1 MKLKKITIIMGL
13 ILLLP
18 LNIKALTADLDC
30 GSNTNFHINS
40 DVICKLFV
48 NPEGSLIS
56 SFKADITYPNDIT
69 LIGIQS
75 SWINSSTNNRIDM
88 KMQTST
94 GNEGI
99 TNKTEIAT
107 LKFKTTTSYGDKQ
120 IKLSGGDLGQTVS
133 IKEIHVISDNNK
145 LKSLNVIGE
154 NIKFDKNVEE
164 YVLKTNKDSI
174 DIKAELDD
182 TNARYEQNLGPR
194 KVSLNY
200 GEQTI
205 NIVVIAENNE
215 KKTYTLKVTRQD
227 NRSTNDNLSNIV
239 VSFGELSPKFSKDVL
254 NYTLEVPNNVES
266 LTVTPTL
273 EDKKAEFVSGYGPR
287 TIDLK
292 LGENI
297 ILIQTQAEKGNI
309 KTYTIKVNRNDKAAN
324 NYLRSISLSKGT
336 INFDKNI
343 FEYKVNVDYNTK
355 EFLIS
360 AIADEKTSSVE
371 VVGDKEL
378 KVGENIYLIKV
389 LAENKSERI
398 YKIIVNRL
406 EEGIVLSNNNYLAN
420 LSIKN
425 HSIAFVKDKLNYDI
439 TLTNEETLDLKYDLE
454 DEKAFVK
461 IEGNNNLKNNSGNV
475 LNEKE
480 YRNYFKEATHIFTGV
495 DYVKYFRDVCERENC
510 EIEYVF
516 TTNPLEILNYTKDV
530 LVCNIHNRQR
540 TKEILKNNGAKSVY
554 GTDDILTESINGSGF
569 NPKYGLLGSNMA
581 TDETLKL
588 FPKDGEKLVYE
599 IQEML
604 KEKTNKNIEVMV
616 YGDGAFKDPV
626 GKIWEL
632 ADPVVSPFYTKGL
645 EGTPNELKLKYLA
658 DNKYNSLN
666 GEKLNK
672 ALTEEIKNKN
682 KNLVGKNVSLGT
694 TPRRY
699 TDLLGSLADLTSG
712 SGDKGTPVVLIQHYF
727 DNYSD

>member
-1 MKLKKITIIMGL
+1 MKHIGTVVRGIKTPIITKNMNLKEVVVNSLLDASIEANFSFNDKDVVAITESVVARCENNYVNMDDICYDIKRKFHTNHIGLVFPTPVSRNRFSLILKGIARAMDKITM
-13 ILLLP
+13 LLSYP
-18 LNIKALTADLDC
+18 DDEVGNC
-30 GSNTNFHINS
+30 
-40 DVICKLFV
+40 LF
-48 NPEGSLIS
+48 
-56 SFKADITYPNDIT
+56 DPN
-69 LIGIQS
+69 LV
-75 SWINSSTNNRIDM
+75 
-88 KMQTST
+88 
-94 GNEGI
+94 
-99 TNKTEIAT
+99 
-107 LKFKTTTSYGDKQ
+107 Y
-120 IKLSGGDLGQTVS
+120 
-133 IKEIHVISDNNK
+133 
-145 LKSLNVIGE
+145 
-154 NIKFDKNVEE
+154 
-164 YVLKTNKDSI
+164 
-174 DIKAELDD
+174 
-182 TNARYEQNLGPR
+182 
-194 KVSLNY
+194 
-200 GEQTI
+200 
-205 NIVVIAENNE
+205 ENN
-215 KKTYTLKVTRQD
+215 
-227 NRSTNDNLSNIV
+227 
-239 VSFGELSPKFSKDVL
+239 L
-254 NYTLEVPNNVES
+254 NPFT
-266 LTVTPTL
+266 
-273 EDKKAEFVSGYGPR
+273 D
-287 TIDLK
+287 
-292 LGENI
+292 
-297 ILIQTQAEKGNI
+297 
-309 KTYTIKVNRNDKAAN
+309 
-324 NYLRSISLSKGT
+324 
-336 INFDKNI
+336 
-343 FEYKVNVDYNTK
+343 
-355 EFLIS
+355 
-360 AIADEKTSSVE
+360 
-371 VVGDKEL
+371 
-378 KVGENIYLIKV
+378 
-389 LAENKSERI
+389 
-398 YKIIVNRL
+398 
-406 EEGIVLSNNNYLAN
+406 
-420 LSIKN
+420 
-425 HSIAFVKDKLNYDI
+425 
-439 TLTNEETLDLKYDLE
+439 
-454 DEKAFVK
+454 
-461 IEGNNNLKNNSGNV
+461 V

-495 DYVKYFRDVCERENC
+495 DYIKYFRDVCEKENC

-626 GKIWEL
+626 SKIWEL

-672 ALTEEIKNKN
+672 ALEEEIKNKN

>member
-1 MKLKKITIIMGL
+1 MKHIGTVVRGIKTPIITKNMNLKEVVVNSLLDASIEANFSFNDKDVVAITESVVARCENNYVNMDDICYDIKRKFHTNHIGLVFPTPVSRNRFSLILKGIARAMDKITM
-13 ILLLP
+13 LLSYP
-18 LNIKALTADLDC
+18 DDEVGNC
-30 GSNTNFHINS
+30 
-40 DVICKLFV
+40 LF
-48 NPEGSLIS
+48 
-56 SFKADITYPNDIT
+56 DPN
-69 LIGIQS
+69 LV
-75 SWINSSTNNRIDM
+75 
-88 KMQTST
+88 
-94 GNEGI
+94 
-99 TNKTEIAT
+99 
-107 LKFKTTTSYGDKQ
+107 Y
-120 IKLSGGDLGQTVS
+120 
-133 IKEIHVISDNNK
+133 
-145 LKSLNVIGE
+145 
-154 NIKFDKNVEE
+154 
-164 YVLKTNKDSI
+164 
-174 DIKAELDD
+174 
-182 TNARYEQNLGPR
+182 
-194 KVSLNY
+194 
-200 GEQTI
+200 
-205 NIVVIAENNE
+205 ENN
-215 KKTYTLKVTRQD
+215 
-227 NRSTNDNLSNIV
+227 
-239 VSFGELSPKFSKDVL
+239 L
-254 NYTLEVPNNVES
+254 NPFT
-266 LTVTPTL
+266 
-273 EDKKAEFVSGYGPR
+273 D
-287 TIDLK
+287 
-292 LGENI
+292 
-297 ILIQTQAEKGNI
+297 
-309 KTYTIKVNRNDKAAN
+309 
-324 NYLRSISLSKGT
+324 
-336 INFDKNI
+336 
-343 FEYKVNVDYNTK
+343 
-355 EFLIS
+355 
-360 AIADEKTSSVE
+360 
-371 VVGDKEL
+371 
-378 KVGENIYLIKV
+378 
-389 LAENKSERI
+389 
-398 YKIIVNRL
+398 
-406 EEGIVLSNNNYLAN
+406 
-420 LSIKN
+420 
-425 HSIAFVKDKLNYDI
+425 
-439 TLTNEETLDLKYDLE
+439 
-454 DEKAFVK
+454 
-461 IEGNNNLKNNSGNV
+461 V

-495 DYVKYFRDVCERENC
+495 DYIKYFRDVCEKENC

-672 ALTEEIKNKN
+672 ALEEEIKNKN

-712 SGDKGTPVVLIQHYF
+712 SGGKGTPVVLIQHYF

>member
-1 MKLKKITIIMGL
+1 MKHIGTVVRGIKTPIITKNMNLKEVVVNSLLDASIEANFSFNDKDVVAITESVVARCENNYVNMDDICYDIKRKFHTNHIGLVFPTPVSRNRFSLILKGIARAMDKITM
-13 ILLLP
+13 LLSYP
-18 LNIKALTADLDC
+18 DDEVGNC
-30 GSNTNFHINS
+30 
-40 DVICKLFV
+40 LF
-48 NPEGSLIS
+48 
-56 SFKADITYPNDIT
+56 DPN
-69 LIGIQS
+69 LV
-75 SWINSSTNNRIDM
+75 
-88 KMQTST
+88 
-94 GNEGI
+94 
-99 TNKTEIAT
+99 
-107 LKFKTTTSYGDKQ
+107 Y
-120 IKLSGGDLGQTVS
+120 
-133 IKEIHVISDNNK
+133 
-145 LKSLNVIGE
+145 
-154 NIKFDKNVEE
+154 
-164 YVLKTNKDSI
+164 
-174 DIKAELDD
+174 
-182 TNARYEQNLGPR
+182 
-194 KVSLNY
+194 
-200 GEQTI
+200 
-205 NIVVIAENNE
+205 ENN
-215 KKTYTLKVTRQD
+215 
-227 NRSTNDNLSNIV
+227 
-239 VSFGELSPKFSKDVL
+239 L
-254 NYTLEVPNNVES
+254 NPFT
-266 LTVTPTL
+266 
-273 EDKKAEFVSGYGPR
+273 D
-287 TIDLK
+287 
-292 LGENI
+292 
-297 ILIQTQAEKGNI
+297 
-309 KTYTIKVNRNDKAAN
+309 
-324 NYLRSISLSKGT
+324 
-336 INFDKNI
+336 
-343 FEYKVNVDYNTK
+343 
-355 EFLIS
+355 
-360 AIADEKTSSVE
+360 
-371 VVGDKEL
+371 
-378 KVGENIYLIKV
+378 
-389 LAENKSERI
+389 
-398 YKIIVNRL
+398 
-406 EEGIVLSNNNYLAN
+406 
-420 LSIKN
+420 
-425 HSIAFVKDKLNYDI
+425 
-439 TLTNEETLDLKYDLE
+439 
-454 DEKAFVK
+454 
-461 IEGNNNLKNNSGNV
+461 V

-495 DYVKYFRDVCERENC
+495 DYVKCFRDVCERENC

-672 ALTEEIKNKN
+672 ALEEEIKNKN

>member
-1 MKLKKITIIMGL
+1 MKHIGTVVRGIKTPIITKNMNLKEVVVNSLLDASTEGNFSFNDKDVVAITESVVARCENNYVNMDDICYDIKRKFHTNHIGLVLPTPVSRNRFSLILKGIARAMDKITM
-13 ILLLP
+13 LLSYP
-18 LNIKALTADLDC
+18 DDEVGNC
-30 GSNTNFHINS
+30 
-40 DVICKLFV
+40 LF
-48 NPEGSLIS
+48 
-56 SFKADITYPNDIT
+56 DPN
-69 LIGIQS
+69 LV
-75 SWINSSTNNRIDM
+75 
-88 KMQTST
+88 
-94 GNEGI
+94 
-99 TNKTEIAT
+99 
-107 LKFKTTTSYGDKQ
+107 Y
-120 IKLSGGDLGQTVS
+120 
-133 IKEIHVISDNNK
+133 
-145 LKSLNVIGE
+145 
-154 NIKFDKNVEE
+154 
-164 YVLKTNKDSI
+164 
-174 DIKAELDD
+174 
-182 TNARYEQNLGPR
+182 
-194 KVSLNY
+194 
-200 GEQTI
+200 
-205 NIVVIAENNE
+205 ENN
-215 KKTYTLKVTRQD
+215 
-227 NRSTNDNLSNIV
+227 
-239 VSFGELSPKFSKDVL
+239 L
-254 NYTLEVPNNVES
+254 NP
-266 LTVTPTL
+266 LT
-273 EDKKAEFVSGYGPR
+273 D
-287 TIDLK
+287 
-292 LGENI
+292 
-297 ILIQTQAEKGNI
+297 
-309 KTYTIKVNRNDKAAN
+309 
-324 NYLRSISLSKGT
+324 
-336 INFDKNI
+336 
-343 FEYKVNVDYNTK
+343 
-355 EFLIS
+355 
-360 AIADEKTSSVE
+360 
-371 VVGDKEL
+371 
-378 KVGENIYLIKV
+378 
-389 LAENKSERI
+389 
-398 YKIIVNRL
+398 
-406 EEGIVLSNNNYLAN
+406 
-420 LSIKN
+420 
-425 HSIAFVKDKLNYDI
+425 
-439 TLTNEETLDLKYDLE
+439 
-454 DEKAFVK
+454 
-461 IEGNNNLKNNSGNV
+461 V

-699 TDLLGSLADLTSG
+699 TDLLGSLADLRSG

>member
-75 SWINSSTNNRIDM
+75 SWINSSTSNRIDM

-99 TNKTEIAT
+99 TNKTEIAI
-107 LKFKTTTSYGDKQ
+107 LKFKTTTSYGNKQ
-120 IKLSGGDLGQTVS
+120 IKLSRGDLGQTVS
-133 IKEIHVISDNNK
+133 IKEIHVISNNNN

-200 GEQTI
+200 GEQSI

-324 NYLRSISLSKGT
+324 NYLKSISLSKGT

-371 VVGDKEL
+371 VVGNKEL
-378 KVGENIYLIKV
+378 KVGENIYSIKV

-425 HSIAFVKDKLNYDI
+425 HPIAFVKDKLNYDI

-461 IEGNNNLKNNSGNV
+461 IEGNNNLKNNSVVKIIVTAEDGSTRIYNLNIIKSKDFNYLILIIPLIGVLLILGVIMTIKKVKSNKKEVNPVNEEVVKEKKLV
-475 LNEKE
+475 LNDKKE
-480 YRNYFKEATHIFTGV
+480 EPKKFK
-495 DYVKYFRDVCERENC
+495 VKYKSLDDTLIV
-510 EIEYVF
+510 
-516 TTNPLEILNYTKDV
+516 KD
-530 LVCNIHNRQR
+530 
-540 TKEILKNNGAKSVY
+540 K
-554 GTDDILTESINGSGF
+554 
-569 NPKYGLLGSNMA
+569 
-581 TDETLKL
+581 
-588 FPKDGEKLVYE
+588 
-599 IQEML
+599 
-604 KEKTNKNIEVMV
+604 
-616 YGDGAFKDPV
+616 
-626 GKIWEL
+626 
-632 ADPVVSPFYTKGL
+632 
-645 EGTPNELKLKYLA
+645 
-658 DNKYNSLN
+658 
-666 GEKLNK
+666 
-672 ALTEEIKNKN
+672 
-682 KNLVGKNVSLGT
+682 
-694 TPRRY
+694 
-699 TDLLGSLADLTSG
+699 
-712 SGDKGTPVVLIQHYF
+712 
-727 DNYSD
+727 

>member
-1 MKLKKITIIMGL
+1 MKHIGTVVRGIKTPIITKNMNLKEVVVNSLLDASIEANFSFNDKDVVAITESVVARCENNYVNMDDICYDIKRKFHTNHIGLVFPTPVSRNRFSLILKGIARAMDKITM
-13 ILLLP
+13 LLSYP
-18 LNIKALTADLDC
+18 DDEVGNC
-30 GSNTNFHINS
+30 
-40 DVICKLFV
+40 LF
-48 NPEGSLIS
+48 
-56 SFKADITYPNDIT
+56 DPN
-69 LIGIQS
+69 LV
-75 SWINSSTNNRIDM
+75 
-88 KMQTST
+88 
-94 GNEGI
+94 
-99 TNKTEIAT
+99 
-107 LKFKTTTSYGDKQ
+107 Y
-120 IKLSGGDLGQTVS
+120 
-133 IKEIHVISDNNK
+133 
-145 LKSLNVIGE
+145 
-154 NIKFDKNVEE
+154 
-164 YVLKTNKDSI
+164 
-174 DIKAELDD
+174 
-182 TNARYEQNLGPR
+182 
-194 KVSLNY
+194 
-200 GEQTI
+200 
-205 NIVVIAENNE
+205 ENN
-215 KKTYTLKVTRQD
+215 
-227 NRSTNDNLSNIV
+227 
-239 VSFGELSPKFSKDVL
+239 L
-254 NYTLEVPNNVES
+254 NPFT
-266 LTVTPTL
+266 
-273 EDKKAEFVSGYGPR
+273 D
-287 TIDLK
+287 
-292 LGENI
+292 
-297 ILIQTQAEKGNI
+297 
-309 KTYTIKVNRNDKAAN
+309 
-324 NYLRSISLSKGT
+324 
-336 INFDKNI
+336 
-343 FEYKVNVDYNTK
+343 
-355 EFLIS
+355 
-360 AIADEKTSSVE
+360 
-371 VVGDKEL
+371 
-378 KVGENIYLIKV
+378 
-389 LAENKSERI
+389 
-398 YKIIVNRL
+398 
-406 EEGIVLSNNNYLAN
+406 
-420 LSIKN
+420 
-425 HSIAFVKDKLNYDI
+425 
-439 TLTNEETLDLKYDLE
+439 
-454 DEKAFVK
+454 
-461 IEGNNNLKNNSGNV
+461 V

-516 TTNPLEILNYTKDV
+516 TTKPLEILNYTKDV

-672 ALTEEIKNKN
+672 ALEEEIKNKN

>member
-1 MKLKKITIIMGL
+1 MKHIGTVVRGIKTPIITKNMNLKEVVVNSLLDASIEANFSFNDKDVVAITESVVARCENNYVNMDDICYDIKRKFHTNHIGLVFPTPVSRNRFSLILKGIARAMDKITM
-13 ILLLP
+13 LLSYP
-18 LNIKALTADLDC
+18 DDEVGNC
-30 GSNTNFHINS
+30 
-40 DVICKLFV
+40 LF
-48 NPEGSLIS
+48 
-56 SFKADITYPNDIT
+56 DPN
-69 LIGIQS
+69 LV
-75 SWINSSTNNRIDM
+75 
-88 KMQTST
+88 
-94 GNEGI
+94 
-99 TNKTEIAT
+99 
-107 LKFKTTTSYGDKQ
+107 Y
-120 IKLSGGDLGQTVS
+120 
-133 IKEIHVISDNNK
+133 
-145 LKSLNVIGE
+145 
-154 NIKFDKNVEE
+154 
-164 YVLKTNKDSI
+164 
-174 DIKAELDD
+174 
-182 TNARYEQNLGPR
+182 
-194 KVSLNY
+194 
-200 GEQTI
+200 
-205 NIVVIAENNE
+205 ENN
-215 KKTYTLKVTRQD
+215 
-227 NRSTNDNLSNIV
+227 
-239 VSFGELSPKFSKDVL
+239 L
-254 NYTLEVPNNVES
+254 NPFT
-266 LTVTPTL
+266 
-273 EDKKAEFVSGYGPR
+273 D
-287 TIDLK
+287 
-292 LGENI
+292 
-297 ILIQTQAEKGNI
+297 
-309 KTYTIKVNRNDKAAN
+309 
-324 NYLRSISLSKGT
+324 
-336 INFDKNI
+336 
-343 FEYKVNVDYNTK
+343 
-355 EFLIS
+355 
-360 AIADEKTSSVE
+360 
-371 VVGDKEL
+371 
-378 KVGENIYLIKV
+378 
-389 LAENKSERI
+389 
-398 YKIIVNRL
+398 
-406 EEGIVLSNNNYLAN
+406 
-420 LSIKN
+420 
-425 HSIAFVKDKLNYDI
+425 
-439 TLTNEETLDLKYDLE
+439 
-454 DEKAFVK
+454 
-461 IEGNNNLKNNSGNV
+461 V

-632 ADPVVSPFYTKGL
+632 ADPVVSPFYTKCL

-672 ALTEEIKNKN
+672 ALEEEIKNKN

>member
-1 MKLKKITIIMGL
+1 MKHIGTVVRGIKTPIITKNMNLKEVVVNSLLDASIEANFSFNDKDVVAITESVVARCENNYVNMDDICYDIKRKFHTNHIGLVFPTPVSRNRFSLILKGIARAMDKITM
-13 ILLLP
+13 LLSYP
-18 LNIKALTADLDC
+18 DDEVGNC
-30 GSNTNFHINS
+30 
-40 DVICKLFV
+40 LF
-48 NPEGSLIS
+48 
-56 SFKADITYPNDIT
+56 DPN
-69 LIGIQS
+69 LV
-75 SWINSSTNNRIDM
+75 
-88 KMQTST
+88 
-94 GNEGI
+94 
-99 TNKTEIAT
+99 
-107 LKFKTTTSYGDKQ
+107 Y
-120 IKLSGGDLGQTVS
+120 
-133 IKEIHVISDNNK
+133 
-145 LKSLNVIGE
+145 
-154 NIKFDKNVEE
+154 
-164 YVLKTNKDSI
+164 
-174 DIKAELDD
+174 
-182 TNARYEQNLGPR
+182 
-194 KVSLNY
+194 
-200 GEQTI
+200 
-205 NIVVIAENNE
+205 ENN
-215 KKTYTLKVTRQD
+215 
-227 NRSTNDNLSNIV
+227 
-239 VSFGELSPKFSKDVL
+239 L
-254 NYTLEVPNNVES
+254 NPFT
-266 LTVTPTL
+266 
-273 EDKKAEFVSGYGPR
+273 D
-287 TIDLK
+287 
-292 LGENI
+292 
-297 ILIQTQAEKGNI
+297 
-309 KTYTIKVNRNDKAAN
+309 
-324 NYLRSISLSKGT
+324 
-336 INFDKNI
+336 
-343 FEYKVNVDYNTK
+343 
-355 EFLIS
+355 
-360 AIADEKTSSVE
+360 
-371 VVGDKEL
+371 
-378 KVGENIYLIKV
+378 
-389 LAENKSERI
+389 
-398 YKIIVNRL
+398 
-406 EEGIVLSNNNYLAN
+406 
-420 LSIKN
+420 
-425 HSIAFVKDKLNYDI
+425 
-439 TLTNEETLDLKYDLE
+439 
-454 DEKAFVK
+454 
-461 IEGNNNLKNNSGNV
+461 V

-682 KNLVGKNVSLGT
+682 KNLVGKNASLGT

>member
-1 MKLKKITIIMGL
+1 MKHIGTVVRGIKTPIITKNMNLKKVVVNSLLDASTEGNFSFNDKDVVAITESVVARCENNYVNMDDICYDIKRKFHTNHIGLVLPTPVSRNRFSL
-13 ILLLP
+13 ILKGIARAMDKITMLLSYP
-18 LNIKALTADLDC
+18 DDEVGNC
-30 GSNTNFHINS
+30 
-40 DVICKLFV
+40 LF
-48 NPEGSLIS
+48 
-56 SFKADITYPNDIT
+56 DPN
-69 LIGIQS
+69 LV
-75 SWINSSTNNRIDM
+75 
-88 KMQTST
+88 
-94 GNEGI
+94 
-99 TNKTEIAT
+99 
-107 LKFKTTTSYGDKQ
+107 Y
-120 IKLSGGDLGQTVS
+120 
-133 IKEIHVISDNNK
+133 
-145 LKSLNVIGE
+145 
-154 NIKFDKNVEE
+154 
-164 YVLKTNKDSI
+164 
-174 DIKAELDD
+174 
-182 TNARYEQNLGPR
+182 
-194 KVSLNY
+194 
-200 GEQTI
+200 
-205 NIVVIAENNE
+205 ENN
-215 KKTYTLKVTRQD
+215 
-227 NRSTNDNLSNIV
+227 
-239 VSFGELSPKFSKDVL
+239 L
-254 NYTLEVPNNVES
+254 NPFT
-266 LTVTPTL
+266 
-273 EDKKAEFVSGYGPR
+273 D
-287 TIDLK
+287 
-292 LGENI
+292 
-297 ILIQTQAEKGNI
+297 
-309 KTYTIKVNRNDKAAN
+309 
-324 NYLRSISLSKGT
+324 
-336 INFDKNI
+336 
-343 FEYKVNVDYNTK
+343 
-355 EFLIS
+355 
-360 AIADEKTSSVE
+360 
-371 VVGDKEL
+371 
-378 KVGENIYLIKV
+378 
-389 LAENKSERI
+389 
-398 YKIIVNRL
+398 
-406 EEGIVLSNNNYLAN
+406 
-420 LSIKN
+420 
-425 HSIAFVKDKLNYDI
+425 
-439 TLTNEETLDLKYDLE
+439 
-454 DEKAFVK
+454 
-461 IEGNNNLKNNSGNV
+461 V

>member
-1 MKLKKITIIMGL
+1 MKHIGTVVRGIKTPIITKNMKLKEVVVNSLLDASIEANFSFNDKDVVAITESVVARCENNYVNMDDICYDIKRKFHTNHIGLVFPTPVSRNRFSLILKGIARAMDKITM
-13 ILLLP
+13 LLSYP
-18 LNIKALTADLDC
+18 DDEVGNC
-30 GSNTNFHINS
+30 
-40 DVICKLFV
+40 LF
-48 NPEGSLIS
+48 
-56 SFKADITYPNDIT
+56 DPN
-69 LIGIQS
+69 LV
-75 SWINSSTNNRIDM
+75 
-88 KMQTST
+88 
-94 GNEGI
+94 
-99 TNKTEIAT
+99 
-107 LKFKTTTSYGDKQ
+107 Y
-120 IKLSGGDLGQTVS
+120 
-133 IKEIHVISDNNK
+133 
-145 LKSLNVIGE
+145 
-154 NIKFDKNVEE
+154 
-164 YVLKTNKDSI
+164 
-174 DIKAELDD
+174 
-182 TNARYEQNLGPR
+182 
-194 KVSLNY
+194 
-200 GEQTI
+200 
-205 NIVVIAENNE
+205 ENN
-215 KKTYTLKVTRQD
+215 
-227 NRSTNDNLSNIV
+227 
-239 VSFGELSPKFSKDVL
+239 L
-254 NYTLEVPNNVES
+254 NPFT
-266 LTVTPTL
+266 
-273 EDKKAEFVSGYGPR
+273 D
-287 TIDLK
+287 
-292 LGENI
+292 
-297 ILIQTQAEKGNI
+297 
-309 KTYTIKVNRNDKAAN
+309 
-324 NYLRSISLSKGT
+324 
-336 INFDKNI
+336 
-343 FEYKVNVDYNTK
+343 
-355 EFLIS
+355 
-360 AIADEKTSSVE
+360 
-371 VVGDKEL
+371 
-378 KVGENIYLIKV
+378 
-389 LAENKSERI
+389 
-398 YKIIVNRL
+398 
-406 EEGIVLSNNNYLAN
+406 
-420 LSIKN
+420 
-425 HSIAFVKDKLNYDI
+425 
-439 TLTNEETLDLKYDLE
+439 
-454 DEKAFVK
+454 
-461 IEGNNNLKNNSGNV
+461 V

-672 ALTEEIKNKN
+672 ALEEEIKNKN

>member
-1 MKLKKITIIMGL
+1 MKHIGTVVRGIKTPIITKNMNLKEVVVNSLLDASIEANFSFNDKDVVAITESVVARCENNYVNMDDICYDIKRKFHTNHIGLVFPTPVSRNRFSLILKGIARAMDKITM
-13 ILLLP
+13 LLSYP
-18 LNIKALTADLDC
+18 DDEVGNC
-30 GSNTNFHINS
+30 
-40 DVICKLFV
+40 LF
-48 NPEGSLIS
+48 
-56 SFKADITYPNDIT
+56 DPN
-69 LIGIQS
+69 LV
-75 SWINSSTNNRIDM
+75 
-88 KMQTST
+88 
-94 GNEGI
+94 
-99 TNKTEIAT
+99 
-107 LKFKTTTSYGDKQ
+107 Y
-120 IKLSGGDLGQTVS
+120 
-133 IKEIHVISDNNK
+133 
-145 LKSLNVIGE
+145 
-154 NIKFDKNVEE
+154 
-164 YVLKTNKDSI
+164 
-174 DIKAELDD
+174 
-182 TNARYEQNLGPR
+182 
-194 KVSLNY
+194 
-200 GEQTI
+200 
-205 NIVVIAENNE
+205 ENN
-215 KKTYTLKVTRQD
+215 
-227 NRSTNDNLSNIV
+227 
-239 VSFGELSPKFSKDVL
+239 L
-254 NYTLEVPNNVES
+254 NPFT
-266 LTVTPTL
+266 
-273 EDKKAEFVSGYGPR
+273 D
-287 TIDLK
+287 
-292 LGENI
+292 
-297 ILIQTQAEKGNI
+297 
-309 KTYTIKVNRNDKAAN
+309 
-324 NYLRSISLSKGT
+324 
-336 INFDKNI
+336 
-343 FEYKVNVDYNTK
+343 
-355 EFLIS
+355 
-360 AIADEKTSSVE
+360 
-371 VVGDKEL
+371 
-378 KVGENIYLIKV
+378 
-389 LAENKSERI
+389 
-398 YKIIVNRL
+398 
-406 EEGIVLSNNNYLAN
+406 
-420 LSIKN
+420 
-425 HSIAFVKDKLNYDI
+425 
-439 TLTNEETLDLKYDLE
+439 
-454 DEKAFVK
+454 
-461 IEGNNNLKNNSGNV
+461 V

-727 DNYSD
+727 DNYSN

>member
-1 MKLKKITIIMGL
+1 MKHIGTVVRGIKTPIITKNMNLKEVVVNSLLDASIEANFSFNDKDVVAITESVVARCENNYVNMDDICYDIKRKFHTNHIGLVLPTPVSRNRFSLILKGIARAMDKITM
-13 ILLLP
+13 LLSYP
-18 LNIKALTADLDC
+18 DDEVGNC
-30 GSNTNFHINS
+30 
-40 DVICKLFV
+40 LF
-48 NPEGSLIS
+48 
-56 SFKADITYPNDIT
+56 DPN
-69 LIGIQS
+69 LV
-75 SWINSSTNNRIDM
+75 
-88 KMQTST
+88 
-94 GNEGI
+94 
-99 TNKTEIAT
+99 
-107 LKFKTTTSYGDKQ
+107 Y
-120 IKLSGGDLGQTVS
+120 
-133 IKEIHVISDNNK
+133 
-145 LKSLNVIGE
+145 
-154 NIKFDKNVEE
+154 
-164 YVLKTNKDSI
+164 
-174 DIKAELDD
+174 
-182 TNARYEQNLGPR
+182 
-194 KVSLNY
+194 
-200 GEQTI
+200 
-205 NIVVIAENNE
+205 ENN
-215 KKTYTLKVTRQD
+215 
-227 NRSTNDNLSNIV
+227 
-239 VSFGELSPKFSKDVL
+239 L
-254 NYTLEVPNNVES
+254 NPFT
-266 LTVTPTL
+266 
-273 EDKKAEFVSGYGPR
+273 D
-287 TIDLK
+287 
-292 LGENI
+292 
-297 ILIQTQAEKGNI
+297 
-309 KTYTIKVNRNDKAAN
+309 
-324 NYLRSISLSKGT
+324 
-336 INFDKNI
+336 
-343 FEYKVNVDYNTK
+343 
-355 EFLIS
+355 
-360 AIADEKTSSVE
+360 
-371 VVGDKEL
+371 
-378 KVGENIYLIKV
+378 
-389 LAENKSERI
+389 
-398 YKIIVNRL
+398 
-406 EEGIVLSNNNYLAN
+406 
-420 LSIKN
+420 
-425 HSIAFVKDKLNYDI
+425 
-439 TLTNEETLDLKYDLE
+439 
-454 DEKAFVK
+454 
-461 IEGNNNLKNNSGNV
+461 V

-540 TKEILKNNGAKSVY
+540 TKEMLKNNGAKSVY

-672 ALTEEIKNKN
+672 ALEEEIKNKN

>member
-1 MKLKKITIIMGL
+1 MKHIGTVVRGIKTPIITKNMNLKEVVVNSLLDASTEGNFSFNDKDVVAITESVVARCENNYVNMDDICYDIKRKFHTNHIGLVLPTPVSRNRFSLILKGIARAMDKITM
-13 ILLLP
+13 LLSYP
-18 LNIKALTADLDC
+18 DDEVGNC
-30 GSNTNFHINS
+30 
-40 DVICKLFV
+40 LF
-48 NPEGSLIS
+48 
-56 SFKADITYPNDIT
+56 DPN
-69 LIGIQS
+69 LV
-75 SWINSSTNNRIDM
+75 
-88 KMQTST
+88 
-94 GNEGI
+94 
-99 TNKTEIAT
+99 
-107 LKFKTTTSYGDKQ
+107 Y
-120 IKLSGGDLGQTVS
+120 
-133 IKEIHVISDNNK
+133 
-145 LKSLNVIGE
+145 
-154 NIKFDKNVEE
+154 
-164 YVLKTNKDSI
+164 
-174 DIKAELDD
+174 
-182 TNARYEQNLGPR
+182 
-194 KVSLNY
+194 
-200 GEQTI
+200 
-205 NIVVIAENNE
+205 ENN
-215 KKTYTLKVTRQD
+215 
-227 NRSTNDNLSNIV
+227 
-239 VSFGELSPKFSKDVL
+239 L
-254 NYTLEVPNNVES
+254 NPFT
-266 LTVTPTL
+266 
-273 EDKKAEFVSGYGPR
+273 D
-287 TIDLK
+287 
-292 LGENI
+292 
-297 ILIQTQAEKGNI
+297 
-309 KTYTIKVNRNDKAAN
+309 
-324 NYLRSISLSKGT
+324 
-336 INFDKNI
+336 
-343 FEYKVNVDYNTK
+343 
-355 EFLIS
+355 
-360 AIADEKTSSVE
+360 
-371 VVGDKEL
+371 
-378 KVGENIYLIKV
+378 
-389 LAENKSERI
+389 
-398 YKIIVNRL
+398 
-406 EEGIVLSNNNYLAN
+406 
-420 LSIKN
+420 
-425 HSIAFVKDKLNYDI
+425 
-439 TLTNEETLDLKYDLE
+439 
-454 DEKAFVK
+454 
-461 IEGNNNLKNNSGNV
+461 V

-672 ALTEEIKNKN
+672 ALEEEIKNKN
-682 KNLVGKNVSLGT
+682 KNLVGKNASLGT
-694 TPRRY
+694 TPRRH

>member
-1 MKLKKITIIMGL
+1 MKHIGTVVRGIKTPIITKNMNLKKVVVNSLLDASTEGNFSFNDKDVVAITESVVARCENNYVNMDDICYDIKRKFHTNHIGLVLPTPVSRNRFSL
-13 ILLLP
+13 ILKGIARAMDRITMLLSYP
-18 LNIKALTADLDC
+18 DDEVGNC
-30 GSNTNFHINS
+30 
-40 DVICKLFV
+40 LF
-48 NPEGSLIS
+48 
-56 SFKADITYPNDIT
+56 DPN
-69 LIGIQS
+69 LV
-75 SWINSSTNNRIDM
+75 
-88 KMQTST
+88 
-94 GNEGI
+94 
-99 TNKTEIAT
+99 
-107 LKFKTTTSYGDKQ
+107 Y
-120 IKLSGGDLGQTVS
+120 
-133 IKEIHVISDNNK
+133 
-145 LKSLNVIGE
+145 
-154 NIKFDKNVEE
+154 
-164 YVLKTNKDSI
+164 
-174 DIKAELDD
+174 
-182 TNARYEQNLGPR
+182 
-194 KVSLNY
+194 
-200 GEQTI
+200 
-205 NIVVIAENNE
+205 ENN
-215 KKTYTLKVTRQD
+215 
-227 NRSTNDNLSNIV
+227 
-239 VSFGELSPKFSKDVL
+239 L
-254 NYTLEVPNNVES
+254 NPFT
-266 LTVTPTL
+266 
-273 EDKKAEFVSGYGPR
+273 D
-287 TIDLK
+287 
-292 LGENI
+292 
-297 ILIQTQAEKGNI
+297 
-309 KTYTIKVNRNDKAAN
+309 
-324 NYLRSISLSKGT
+324 
-336 INFDKNI
+336 
-343 FEYKVNVDYNTK
+343 
-355 EFLIS
+355 
-360 AIADEKTSSVE
+360 
-371 VVGDKEL
+371 
-378 KVGENIYLIKV
+378 
-389 LAENKSERI
+389 
-398 YKIIVNRL
+398 
-406 EEGIVLSNNNYLAN
+406 
-420 LSIKN
+420 
-425 HSIAFVKDKLNYDI
+425 
-439 TLTNEETLDLKYDLE
+439 
-454 DEKAFVK
+454 
-461 IEGNNNLKNNSGNV
+461 V

-495 DYVKYFRDVCERENC
+495 DYIKYFRDVCKRENC

-672 ALTEEIKNKN
+672 ALEEEIKNKN
-682 KNLVGKNVSLGT
+682 KNLVGKNASLGT

>member
-1 MKLKKITIIMGL
+1 MKHIGTVVRGIKTPIITKNMNLKEVVVNSLLDASTEANFSFNDKDVVAITESVVARCENNYVNMDDICYDIKRKFHTNHIGLVLPTPVSRNRFSLILKGIARAMDKITM
-13 ILLLP
+13 LLSYP
-18 LNIKALTADLDC
+18 DDEVGNC
-30 GSNTNFHINS
+30 
-40 DVICKLFV
+40 LF
-48 NPEGSLIS
+48 
-56 SFKADITYPNDIT
+56 DPN
-69 LIGIQS
+69 LV
-75 SWINSSTNNRIDM
+75 
-88 KMQTST
+88 
-94 GNEGI
+94 
-99 TNKTEIAT
+99 
-107 LKFKTTTSYGDKQ
+107 Y
-120 IKLSGGDLGQTVS
+120 
-133 IKEIHVISDNNK
+133 
-145 LKSLNVIGE
+145 
-154 NIKFDKNVEE
+154 
-164 YVLKTNKDSI
+164 
-174 DIKAELDD
+174 
-182 TNARYEQNLGPR
+182 
-194 KVSLNY
+194 
-200 GEQTI
+200 
-205 NIVVIAENNE
+205 ENN
-215 KKTYTLKVTRQD
+215 
-227 NRSTNDNLSNIV
+227 
-239 VSFGELSPKFSKDVL
+239 L
-254 NYTLEVPNNVES
+254 NPFT
-266 LTVTPTL
+266 
-273 EDKKAEFVSGYGPR
+273 D
-287 TIDLK
+287 
-292 LGENI
+292 
-297 ILIQTQAEKGNI
+297 
-309 KTYTIKVNRNDKAAN
+309 
-324 NYLRSISLSKGT
+324 
-336 INFDKNI
+336 
-343 FEYKVNVDYNTK
+343 
-355 EFLIS
+355 
-360 AIADEKTSSVE
+360 
-371 VVGDKEL
+371 
-378 KVGENIYLIKV
+378 
-389 LAENKSERI
+389 
-398 YKIIVNRL
+398 
-406 EEGIVLSNNNYLAN
+406 
-420 LSIKN
+420 
-425 HSIAFVKDKLNYDI
+425 
-439 TLTNEETLDLKYDLE
+439 
-454 DEKAFVK
+454 
-461 IEGNNNLKNNSGNV
+461 V

-672 ALTEEIKNKN
+672 ALEEEIKNKN

>member
-1 MKLKKITIIMGL
+1 MKHIGTVVRGIKTPIITKNMNLKEVVVNSLLDASTEGNFSFNDKDVVAITESVVARCENNYVNMDDICYDIKRKFHTNHIGLVFPTPVSRNRFSLILKGIARAMDKITM
-13 ILLLP
+13 LLSYP
-18 LNIKALTADLDC
+18 DDEVGNC
-30 GSNTNFHINS
+30 
-40 DVICKLFV
+40 LF
-48 NPEGSLIS
+48 
-56 SFKADITYPNDIT
+56 DPN
-69 LIGIQS
+69 LV
-75 SWINSSTNNRIDM
+75 
-88 KMQTST
+88 
-94 GNEGI
+94 
-99 TNKTEIAT
+99 
-107 LKFKTTTSYGDKQ
+107 Y
-120 IKLSGGDLGQTVS
+120 
-133 IKEIHVISDNNK
+133 
-145 LKSLNVIGE
+145 
-154 NIKFDKNVEE
+154 
-164 YVLKTNKDSI
+164 
-174 DIKAELDD
+174 
-182 TNARYEQNLGPR
+182 
-194 KVSLNY
+194 
-200 GEQTI
+200 
-205 NIVVIAENNE
+205 ENN
-215 KKTYTLKVTRQD
+215 
-227 NRSTNDNLSNIV
+227 
-239 VSFGELSPKFSKDVL
+239 L
-254 NYTLEVPNNVES
+254 NP
-266 LTVTPTL
+266 
-273 EDKKAEFVSGYGPR
+273 
-287 TIDLK
+287 
-292 LGENI
+292 
-297 ILIQTQAEKGNI
+297 
-309 KTYTIKVNRNDKAAN
+309 
-324 NYLRSISLSKGT
+324 
-336 INFDKNI
+336 
-343 FEYKVNVDYNTK
+343 
-355 EFLIS
+355 
-360 AIADEKTSSVE
+360 
-371 VVGDKEL
+371 
-378 KVGENIYLIKV
+378 
-389 LAENKSERI
+389 
-398 YKIIVNRL
+398 
-406 EEGIVLSNNNYLAN
+406 
-420 LSIKN
+420 
-425 HSIAFVKDKLNYDI
+425 I
-439 TLTNEETLDLKYDLE
+439 TD
-454 DEKAFVK
+454 
-461 IEGNNNLKNNSGNV
+461 V

-672 ALTEEIKNKN
+672 ALEEEIKNKN

>member
-1 MKLKKITIIMGL
+1 MKHIGTVVRGIKTPIITKNMNLKEVVVNSLLDASIEANFSFNDKDVVAITESVVARCENNYVNMDDICYDIKRKFHTNHIGLVLPTPVSRNRFSLILKGIARAMDKITM
-13 ILLLP
+13 LLSYP
-18 LNIKALTADLDC
+18 DDEVGNC
-30 GSNTNFHINS
+30 
-40 DVICKLFV
+40 LF
-48 NPEGSLIS
+48 
-56 SFKADITYPNDIT
+56 DPN
-69 LIGIQS
+69 LV
-75 SWINSSTNNRIDM
+75 
-88 KMQTST
+88 
-94 GNEGI
+94 
-99 TNKTEIAT
+99 
-107 LKFKTTTSYGDKQ
+107 Y
-120 IKLSGGDLGQTVS
+120 
-133 IKEIHVISDNNK
+133 
-145 LKSLNVIGE
+145 
-154 NIKFDKNVEE
+154 
-164 YVLKTNKDSI
+164 
-174 DIKAELDD
+174 
-182 TNARYEQNLGPR
+182 
-194 KVSLNY
+194 
-200 GEQTI
+200 
-205 NIVVIAENNE
+205 ENN
-215 KKTYTLKVTRQD
+215 
-227 NRSTNDNLSNIV
+227 
-239 VSFGELSPKFSKDVL
+239 L
-254 NYTLEVPNNVES
+254 NPFT
-266 LTVTPTL
+266 
-273 EDKKAEFVSGYGPR
+273 D
-287 TIDLK
+287 
-292 LGENI
+292 
-297 ILIQTQAEKGNI
+297 
-309 KTYTIKVNRNDKAAN
+309 
-324 NYLRSISLSKGT
+324 
-336 INFDKNI
+336 
-343 FEYKVNVDYNTK
+343 
-355 EFLIS
+355 
-360 AIADEKTSSVE
+360 
-371 VVGDKEL
+371 
-378 KVGENIYLIKV
+378 
-389 LAENKSERI
+389 
-398 YKIIVNRL
+398 
-406 EEGIVLSNNNYLAN
+406 
-420 LSIKN
+420 
-425 HSIAFVKDKLNYDI
+425 
-439 TLTNEETLDLKYDLE
+439 
-454 DEKAFVK
+454 
-461 IEGNNNLKNNSGNV
+461 V

-672 ALTEEIKNKN
+672 ALEEEIKNKN

>member
-1 MKLKKITIIMGL
+1 MKHIGTVVRGIKTPIITKNMNLKEVVVNSLLDASIEANFSFNDKDVVAITESVVARCENNYVNMDDICYDIKRKFHTNHIGLVFPTPVSRNRFSLILKGIARAMDKITM
-13 ILLLP
+13 LLSYP
-18 LNIKALTADLDC
+18 DDEVGNC
-30 GSNTNFHINS
+30 
-40 DVICKLFV
+40 LF
-48 NPEGSLIS
+48 
-56 SFKADITYPNDIT
+56 DPN
-69 LIGIQS
+69 LV
-75 SWINSSTNNRIDM
+75 
-88 KMQTST
+88 
-94 GNEGI
+94 
-99 TNKTEIAT
+99 
-107 LKFKTTTSYGDKQ
+107 Y
-120 IKLSGGDLGQTVS
+120 
-133 IKEIHVISDNNK
+133 
-145 LKSLNVIGE
+145 
-154 NIKFDKNVEE
+154 
-164 YVLKTNKDSI
+164 
-174 DIKAELDD
+174 
-182 TNARYEQNLGPR
+182 
-194 KVSLNY
+194 
-200 GEQTI
+200 
-205 NIVVIAENNE
+205 ENN
-215 KKTYTLKVTRQD
+215 
-227 NRSTNDNLSNIV
+227 
-239 VSFGELSPKFSKDVL
+239 L
-254 NYTLEVPNNVES
+254 NPFT
-266 LTVTPTL
+266 
-273 EDKKAEFVSGYGPR
+273 D
-287 TIDLK
+287 
-292 LGENI
+292 
-297 ILIQTQAEKGNI
+297 
-309 KTYTIKVNRNDKAAN
+309 
-324 NYLRSISLSKGT
+324 
-336 INFDKNI
+336 
-343 FEYKVNVDYNTK
+343 
-355 EFLIS
+355 
-360 AIADEKTSSVE
+360 
-371 VVGDKEL
+371 
-378 KVGENIYLIKV
+378 
-389 LAENKSERI
+389 
-398 YKIIVNRL
+398 
-406 EEGIVLSNNNYLAN
+406 
-420 LSIKN
+420 
-425 HSIAFVKDKLNYDI
+425 
-439 TLTNEETLDLKYDLE
+439 
-454 DEKAFVK
+454 
-461 IEGNNNLKNNSGNV
+461 V

-672 ALTEEIKNKN
+672 ALEEEIKNKN
-682 KNLVGKNVSLGT
+682 KNLVGKNASLGT

>member
-1 MKLKKITIIMGL
+1 MKHIGTVVRGIKTPIITKNMNLKEVVVNSLLDASDEGNFSFNDKDVVAITESVVARCENNYVNMDDICYDIKRKFHTNHIGLVLPTPVSRNRFSLILKGIARAMDKITM
-13 ILLLP
+13 LLSYP
-18 LNIKALTADLDC
+18 DDEVGNC
-30 GSNTNFHINS
+30 
-40 DVICKLFV
+40 LF
-48 NPEGSLIS
+48 
-56 SFKADITYPNDIT
+56 DPN
-69 LIGIQS
+69 LV
-75 SWINSSTNNRIDM
+75 
-88 KMQTST
+88 
-94 GNEGI
+94 
-99 TNKTEIAT
+99 
-107 LKFKTTTSYGDKQ
+107 Y
-120 IKLSGGDLGQTVS
+120 
-133 IKEIHVISDNNK
+133 
-145 LKSLNVIGE
+145 
-154 NIKFDKNVEE
+154 
-164 YVLKTNKDSI
+164 
-174 DIKAELDD
+174 
-182 TNARYEQNLGPR
+182 
-194 KVSLNY
+194 
-200 GEQTI
+200 
-205 NIVVIAENNE
+205 ENN
-215 KKTYTLKVTRQD
+215 
-227 NRSTNDNLSNIV
+227 
-239 VSFGELSPKFSKDVL
+239 L
-254 NYTLEVPNNVES
+254 NPFT
-266 LTVTPTL
+266 
-273 EDKKAEFVSGYGPR
+273 D
-287 TIDLK
+287 
-292 LGENI
+292 
-297 ILIQTQAEKGNI
+297 
-309 KTYTIKVNRNDKAAN
+309 
-324 NYLRSISLSKGT
+324 
-336 INFDKNI
+336 
-343 FEYKVNVDYNTK
+343 
-355 EFLIS
+355 
-360 AIADEKTSSVE
+360 
-371 VVGDKEL
+371 
-378 KVGENIYLIKV
+378 
-389 LAENKSERI
+389 
-398 YKIIVNRL
+398 
-406 EEGIVLSNNNYLAN
+406 
-420 LSIKN
+420 
-425 HSIAFVKDKLNYDI
+425 
-439 TLTNEETLDLKYDLE
+439 
-454 DEKAFVK
+454 
-461 IEGNNNLKNNSGNV
+461 V

-672 ALTEEIKNKN
+672 ALEEEIKNKN

>member
-1 MKLKKITIIMGL
+1 MKHIGTVVMGIKTPIISKDMNLKEVVVNSLIDASNEGNFTFYDKDVVAITESVVARCEHNYVNMDDICYDIKRKFHTNHIGLVFPTPVSRNRFSLILKGIARAMDKITM
-13 ILLLP
+13 LLSYP
-18 LNIKALTADLDC
+18 DDEVGNC
-30 GSNTNFHINS
+30 
-40 DVICKLFV
+40 LF
-48 NPEGSLIS
+48 
-56 SFKADITYPNDIT
+56 DPN
-69 LIGIQS
+69 LV
-75 SWINSSTNNRIDM
+75 
-88 KMQTST
+88 
-94 GNEGI
+94 
-99 TNKTEIAT
+99 
-107 LKFKTTTSYGDKQ
+107 Y
-120 IKLSGGDLGQTVS
+120 
-133 IKEIHVISDNNK
+133 
-145 LKSLNVIGE
+145 
-154 NIKFDKNVEE
+154 
-164 YVLKTNKDSI
+164 
-174 DIKAELDD
+174 
-182 TNARYEQNLGPR
+182 
-194 KVSLNY
+194 
-200 GEQTI
+200 
-205 NIVVIAENNE
+205 ENN
-215 KKTYTLKVTRQD
+215 
-227 NRSTNDNLSNIV
+227 
-239 VSFGELSPKFSKDVL
+239 L
-254 NYTLEVPNNVES
+254 NPFT
-266 LTVTPTL
+266 
-273 EDKKAEFVSGYGPR
+273 D
-287 TIDLK
+287 
-292 LGENI
+292 
-297 ILIQTQAEKGNI
+297 
-309 KTYTIKVNRNDKAAN
+309 
-324 NYLRSISLSKGT
+324 
-336 INFDKNI
+336 
-343 FEYKVNVDYNTK
+343 
-355 EFLIS
+355 
-360 AIADEKTSSVE
+360 
-371 VVGDKEL
+371 
-378 KVGENIYLIKV
+378 
-389 LAENKSERI
+389 
-398 YKIIVNRL
+398 
-406 EEGIVLSNNNYLAN
+406 
-420 LSIKN
+420 
-425 HSIAFVKDKLNYDI
+425 
-439 TLTNEETLDLKYDLE
+439 
-454 DEKAFVK
+454 
-461 IEGNNNLKNNSGNV
+461 V

-672 ALTEEIKNKN
+672 ALEEEIKNKN

-712 SGDKGTPVVLIQHYF
+712 SGDKGTPVVLIPHYF

>member
-1 MKLKKITIIMGL
+1 MKHIGTVVRGIKTPIITKNMNLKEVVVNSLLDASIEANFSFNDKDVVAITESVVARCENNYVNMDDICYDIKRKFHTNHIGLVFPTPVSRNRFSLILKGIARAMDKITM
-13 ILLLP
+13 LLSYP
-18 LNIKALTADLDC
+18 DDEVGNC
-30 GSNTNFHINS
+30 
-40 DVICKLFV
+40 LF
-48 NPEGSLIS
+48 
-56 SFKADITYPNDIT
+56 DPN
-69 LIGIQS
+69 LV
-75 SWINSSTNNRIDM
+75 
-88 KMQTST
+88 
-94 GNEGI
+94 
-99 TNKTEIAT
+99 
-107 LKFKTTTSYGDKQ
+107 Y
-120 IKLSGGDLGQTVS
+120 
-133 IKEIHVISDNNK
+133 
-145 LKSLNVIGE
+145 
-154 NIKFDKNVEE
+154 
-164 YVLKTNKDSI
+164 
-174 DIKAELDD
+174 
-182 TNARYEQNLGPR
+182 
-194 KVSLNY
+194 
-200 GEQTI
+200 
-205 NIVVIAENNE
+205 ENN
-215 KKTYTLKVTRQD
+215 
-227 NRSTNDNLSNIV
+227 
-239 VSFGELSPKFSKDVL
+239 L
-254 NYTLEVPNNVES
+254 NPFT
-266 LTVTPTL
+266 
-273 EDKKAEFVSGYGPR
+273 D
-287 TIDLK
+287 
-292 LGENI
+292 
-297 ILIQTQAEKGNI
+297 
-309 KTYTIKVNRNDKAAN
+309 
-324 NYLRSISLSKGT
+324 
-336 INFDKNI
+336 
-343 FEYKVNVDYNTK
+343 
-355 EFLIS
+355 
-360 AIADEKTSSVE
+360 
-371 VVGDKEL
+371 
-378 KVGENIYLIKV
+378 
-389 LAENKSERI
+389 
-398 YKIIVNRL
+398 
-406 EEGIVLSNNNYLAN
+406 
-420 LSIKN
+420 
-425 HSIAFVKDKLNYDI
+425 
-439 TLTNEETLDLKYDLE
+439 
-454 DEKAFVK
+454 
-461 IEGNNNLKNNSGNV
+461 V

>member
-1 MKLKKITIIMGL
+1 MKHIGTVVRGIKTPIITKNMNLKEVVVNSLLDASTEGNFSFNDKDVVAITESVVARCENNYVNMDDICYDIKRKFHTNHIGLVLPTPVSRNRFSLILKGISRAMDKITM
-13 ILLLP
+13 LLSYP
-18 LNIKALTADLDC
+18 DDEVGNC
-30 GSNTNFHINS
+30 
-40 DVICKLFV
+40 LF
-48 NPEGSLIS
+48 
-56 SFKADITYPNDIT
+56 DPN
-69 LIGIQS
+69 LV
-75 SWINSSTNNRIDM
+75 
-88 KMQTST
+88 
-94 GNEGI
+94 
-99 TNKTEIAT
+99 
-107 LKFKTTTSYGDKQ
+107 Y
-120 IKLSGGDLGQTVS
+120 
-133 IKEIHVISDNNK
+133 
-145 LKSLNVIGE
+145 
-154 NIKFDKNVEE
+154 
-164 YVLKTNKDSI
+164 
-174 DIKAELDD
+174 
-182 TNARYEQNLGPR
+182 
-194 KVSLNY
+194 
-200 GEQTI
+200 
-205 NIVVIAENNE
+205 ENN
-215 KKTYTLKVTRQD
+215 
-227 NRSTNDNLSNIV
+227 
-239 VSFGELSPKFSKDVL
+239 L
-254 NYTLEVPNNVES
+254 NPFT
-266 LTVTPTL
+266 
-273 EDKKAEFVSGYGPR
+273 D
-287 TIDLK
+287 
-292 LGENI
+292 
-297 ILIQTQAEKGNI
+297 
-309 KTYTIKVNRNDKAAN
+309 
-324 NYLRSISLSKGT
+324 
-336 INFDKNI
+336 
-343 FEYKVNVDYNTK
+343 
-355 EFLIS
+355 
-360 AIADEKTSSVE
+360 
-371 VVGDKEL
+371 
-378 KVGENIYLIKV
+378 
-389 LAENKSERI
+389 
-398 YKIIVNRL
+398 
-406 EEGIVLSNNNYLAN
+406 
-420 LSIKN
+420 
-425 HSIAFVKDKLNYDI
+425 
-439 TLTNEETLDLKYDLE
+439 
-454 DEKAFVK
+454 
-461 IEGNNNLKNNSGNV
+461 V

-672 ALTEEIKNKN
+672 ALEEEIKNKN

>member
-1 MKLKKITIIMGL
+1 MKHIGTVVRGIKTPIITKNMNLKEVVVNSLLEASTEGNFSFNDKDVVAITESIVARCENNYVNMDDIFYDIKRKFHTNHIGLVLPTPVSRNRFSLILKGIARAMDKITM
-13 ILLLP
+13 LLSYP
-18 LNIKALTADLDC
+18 DDEVGNC
-30 GSNTNFHINS
+30 
-40 DVICKLFV
+40 LF
-48 NPEGSLIS
+48 
-56 SFKADITYPNDIT
+56 DPN
-69 LIGIQS
+69 LV
-75 SWINSSTNNRIDM
+75 
-88 KMQTST
+88 
-94 GNEGI
+94 
-99 TNKTEIAT
+99 
-107 LKFKTTTSYGDKQ
+107 Y
-120 IKLSGGDLGQTVS
+120 
-133 IKEIHVISDNNK
+133 
-145 LKSLNVIGE
+145 
-154 NIKFDKNVEE
+154 
-164 YVLKTNKDSI
+164 
-174 DIKAELDD
+174 
-182 TNARYEQNLGPR
+182 
-194 KVSLNY
+194 
-200 GEQTI
+200 
-205 NIVVIAENNE
+205 ENN
-215 KKTYTLKVTRQD
+215 
-227 NRSTNDNLSNIV
+227 
-239 VSFGELSPKFSKDVL
+239 L
-254 NYTLEVPNNVES
+254 NPFT
-266 LTVTPTL
+266 
-273 EDKKAEFVSGYGPR
+273 D
-287 TIDLK
+287 
-292 LGENI
+292 
-297 ILIQTQAEKGNI
+297 
-309 KTYTIKVNRNDKAAN
+309 
-324 NYLRSISLSKGT
+324 
-336 INFDKNI
+336 
-343 FEYKVNVDYNTK
+343 
-355 EFLIS
+355 
-360 AIADEKTSSVE
+360 
-371 VVGDKEL
+371 
-378 KVGENIYLIKV
+378 
-389 LAENKSERI
+389 
-398 YKIIVNRL
+398 
-406 EEGIVLSNNNYLAN
+406 
-420 LSIKN
+420 
-425 HSIAFVKDKLNYDI
+425 
-439 TLTNEETLDLKYDLE
+439 
-454 DEKAFVK
+454 
-461 IEGNNNLKNNSGNV
+461 V

-516 TTNPLEILNYTKDV
+516 TTNPLEILNYTKNV

-672 ALTEEIKNKN
+672 ALEEEIKNKN
-682 KNLVGKNVSLGT
+682 KNLVVKNASLGT

>member
-1 MKLKKITIIMGL
+1 MKHIGTVVRGIKTPIITKNMNLKEVVVNSLLDASTEGNFSFNDKDVVTITESVVARCENNYVNMDDICYDIKRKFHTNHIGLVLPTPVSRNRFSLILKGIARAMDKITM
-13 ILLLP
+13 LLSYP
-18 LNIKALTADLDC
+18 DDEVGNC
-30 GSNTNFHINS
+30 
-40 DVICKLFV
+40 LF
-48 NPEGSLIS
+48 
-56 SFKADITYPNDIT
+56 DPN
-69 LIGIQS
+69 LV
-75 SWINSSTNNRIDM
+75 
-88 KMQTST
+88 
-94 GNEGI
+94 
-99 TNKTEIAT
+99 
-107 LKFKTTTSYGDKQ
+107 Y
-120 IKLSGGDLGQTVS
+120 
-133 IKEIHVISDNNK
+133 
-145 LKSLNVIGE
+145 
-154 NIKFDKNVEE
+154 
-164 YVLKTNKDSI
+164 
-174 DIKAELDD
+174 
-182 TNARYEQNLGPR
+182 
-194 KVSLNY
+194 
-200 GEQTI
+200 
-205 NIVVIAENNE
+205 ENN
-215 KKTYTLKVTRQD
+215 
-227 NRSTNDNLSNIV
+227 
-239 VSFGELSPKFSKDVL
+239 L
-254 NYTLEVPNNVES
+254 NPFT
-266 LTVTPTL
+266 
-273 EDKKAEFVSGYGPR
+273 D
-287 TIDLK
+287 
-292 LGENI
+292 
-297 ILIQTQAEKGNI
+297 
-309 KTYTIKVNRNDKAAN
+309 
-324 NYLRSISLSKGT
+324 
-336 INFDKNI
+336 
-343 FEYKVNVDYNTK
+343 
-355 EFLIS
+355 
-360 AIADEKTSSVE
+360 
-371 VVGDKEL
+371 
-378 KVGENIYLIKV
+378 
-389 LAENKSERI
+389 
-398 YKIIVNRL
+398 
-406 EEGIVLSNNNYLAN
+406 
-420 LSIKN
+420 
-425 HSIAFVKDKLNYDI
+425 
-439 TLTNEETLDLKYDLE
+439 
-454 DEKAFVK
+454 
-461 IEGNNNLKNNSGNV
+461 V

-516 TTNPLEILNYTKDV
+516 TTNPL
-530 LVCNIHNRQR
+530 
-540 TKEILKNNGAKSVY
+540 EILKNNGAKSVY

>member
-1 MKLKKITIIMGL
+1 MKHIGTVVMGIKTPIITKNMNLKEVVVNSLLDASIEANFSFNDKDVVAITESVVARCENNYVNMDDICYDIKRKFHTNHIGLVFPTPVSRNRFSLILKGIARAMDKITM
-13 ILLLP
+13 LLSYP
-18 LNIKALTADLDC
+18 DDEVGNC
-30 GSNTNFHINS
+30 
-40 DVICKLFV
+40 LF
-48 NPEGSLIS
+48 
-56 SFKADITYPNDIT
+56 DPN
-69 LIGIQS
+69 LV
-75 SWINSSTNNRIDM
+75 
-88 KMQTST
+88 
-94 GNEGI
+94 
-99 TNKTEIAT
+99 
-107 LKFKTTTSYGDKQ
+107 Y
-120 IKLSGGDLGQTVS
+120 
-133 IKEIHVISDNNK
+133 
-145 LKSLNVIGE
+145 
-154 NIKFDKNVEE
+154 
-164 YVLKTNKDSI
+164 
-174 DIKAELDD
+174 
-182 TNARYEQNLGPR
+182 
-194 KVSLNY
+194 
-200 GEQTI
+200 
-205 NIVVIAENNE
+205 ENN
-215 KKTYTLKVTRQD
+215 
-227 NRSTNDNLSNIV
+227 
-239 VSFGELSPKFSKDVL
+239 L
-254 NYTLEVPNNVES
+254 NPFT
-266 LTVTPTL
+266 
-273 EDKKAEFVSGYGPR
+273 D
-287 TIDLK
+287 
-292 LGENI
+292 
-297 ILIQTQAEKGNI
+297 
-309 KTYTIKVNRNDKAAN
+309 
-324 NYLRSISLSKGT
+324 
-336 INFDKNI
+336 
-343 FEYKVNVDYNTK
+343 
-355 EFLIS
+355 
-360 AIADEKTSSVE
+360 
-371 VVGDKEL
+371 
-378 KVGENIYLIKV
+378 
-389 LAENKSERI
+389 
-398 YKIIVNRL
+398 
-406 EEGIVLSNNNYLAN
+406 
-420 LSIKN
+420 
-425 HSIAFVKDKLNYDI
+425 
-439 TLTNEETLDLKYDLE
+439 
-454 DEKAFVK
+454 
-461 IEGNNNLKNNSGNV
+461 V

-672 ALTEEIKNKN
+672 ALEEEIKNKN

>member
-1 MKLKKITIIMGL
+1 MKHIGTVVRGIKTPIITKNMNLKEVVVNSLLDASTEGNFSFNDKDVVAITESVVARCENNYVNMDDICYDIKRKFHTNHIGLVLPTPVSRNRFSLILKGIARAMDKITM
-13 ILLLP
+13 LLSYP
-18 LNIKALTADLDC
+18 DDEVGNC
-30 GSNTNFHINS
+30 
-40 DVICKLFV
+40 LF
-48 NPEGSLIS
+48 
-56 SFKADITYPNDIT
+56 DPN
-69 LIGIQS
+69 LV
-75 SWINSSTNNRIDM
+75 
-88 KMQTST
+88 
-94 GNEGI
+94 
-99 TNKTEIAT
+99 
-107 LKFKTTTSYGDKQ
+107 Y
-120 IKLSGGDLGQTVS
+120 
-133 IKEIHVISDNNK
+133 
-145 LKSLNVIGE
+145 
-154 NIKFDKNVEE
+154 
-164 YVLKTNKDSI
+164 
-174 DIKAELDD
+174 
-182 TNARYEQNLGPR
+182 
-194 KVSLNY
+194 
-200 GEQTI
+200 
-205 NIVVIAENNE
+205 ENN
-215 KKTYTLKVTRQD
+215 
-227 NRSTNDNLSNIV
+227 
-239 VSFGELSPKFSKDVL
+239 L
-254 NYTLEVPNNVES
+254 NPFT
-266 LTVTPTL
+266 
-273 EDKKAEFVSGYGPR
+273 D
-287 TIDLK
+287 
-292 LGENI
+292 
-297 ILIQTQAEKGNI
+297 
-309 KTYTIKVNRNDKAAN
+309 
-324 NYLRSISLSKGT
+324 
-336 INFDKNI
+336 
-343 FEYKVNVDYNTK
+343 
-355 EFLIS
+355 
-360 AIADEKTSSVE
+360 
-371 VVGDKEL
+371 
-378 KVGENIYLIKV
+378 
-389 LAENKSERI
+389 
-398 YKIIVNRL
+398 
-406 EEGIVLSNNNYLAN
+406 
-420 LSIKN
+420 
-425 HSIAFVKDKLNYDI
+425 
-439 TLTNEETLDLKYDLE
+439 
-454 DEKAFVK
+454 
-461 IEGNNNLKNNSGNV
+461 V

-672 ALTEEIKNKN
+672 ALEEEIKNKN

-712 SGDKGTPVVLIQHYF
+712 SGDKGIPVVLIQHYF

>member
-1 MKLKKITIIMGL
+1 MKHIGTVVRGIKTPIITKNMNLKEVVVNSLLDASIEANFSFNDKDVVAITESVVARCENNYVNMDDICYDIKRKFHTNHIGLVFPTPVSRNRFSLILKGIARAMDKITM
-13 ILLLP
+13 LLSYP
-18 LNIKALTADLDC
+18 DDEVGNC
-30 GSNTNFHINS
+30 
-40 DVICKLFV
+40 LF
-48 NPEGSLIS
+48 
-56 SFKADITYPNDIT
+56 DPN
-69 LIGIQS
+69 LV
-75 SWINSSTNNRIDM
+75 
-88 KMQTST
+88 
-94 GNEGI
+94 
-99 TNKTEIAT
+99 
-107 LKFKTTTSYGDKQ
+107 Y
-120 IKLSGGDLGQTVS
+120 
-133 IKEIHVISDNNK
+133 
-145 LKSLNVIGE
+145 
-154 NIKFDKNVEE
+154 
-164 YVLKTNKDSI
+164 
-174 DIKAELDD
+174 
-182 TNARYEQNLGPR
+182 
-194 KVSLNY
+194 
-200 GEQTI
+200 
-205 NIVVIAENNE
+205 ENN
-215 KKTYTLKVTRQD
+215 
-227 NRSTNDNLSNIV
+227 
-239 VSFGELSPKFSKDVL
+239 L
-254 NYTLEVPNNVES
+254 NPFT
-266 LTVTPTL
+266 
-273 EDKKAEFVSGYGPR
+273 D
-287 TIDLK
+287 
-292 LGENI
+292 
-297 ILIQTQAEKGNI
+297 
-309 KTYTIKVNRNDKAAN
+309 
-324 NYLRSISLSKGT
+324 
-336 INFDKNI
+336 
-343 FEYKVNVDYNTK
+343 
-355 EFLIS
+355 
-360 AIADEKTSSVE
+360 
-371 VVGDKEL
+371 
-378 KVGENIYLIKV
+378 
-389 LAENKSERI
+389 
-398 YKIIVNRL
+398 
-406 EEGIVLSNNNYLAN
+406 
-420 LSIKN
+420 
-425 HSIAFVKDKLNYDI
+425 
-439 TLTNEETLDLKYDLE
+439 
-454 DEKAFVK
+454 
-461 IEGNNNLKNNSGNV
+461 V

-495 DYVKYFRDVCERENC
+495 DYIKYFRDVCEKENC

-672 ALTEEIKNKN
+672 ALEEEIKNKN

>member
-1 MKLKKITIIMGL
+1 MKHIGTVVRGIKTPMNLKEVVVNSLLDASTEGNFSFNDKDVVAITESVVARCENNYVNMDDICYDIKRKFHTNHIGLVFPTPVSRNRFSLILKGIARAMDKITM
-13 ILLLP
+13 LLSYP
-18 LNIKALTADLDC
+18 DDEVGNC
-30 GSNTNFHINS
+30 
-40 DVICKLFV
+40 LF
-48 NPEGSLIS
+48 
-56 SFKADITYPNDIT
+56 DPN
-69 LIGIQS
+69 LV
-75 SWINSSTNNRIDM
+75 
-88 KMQTST
+88 
-94 GNEGI
+94 
-99 TNKTEIAT
+99 
-107 LKFKTTTSYGDKQ
+107 Y
-120 IKLSGGDLGQTVS
+120 
-133 IKEIHVISDNNK
+133 
-145 LKSLNVIGE
+145 
-154 NIKFDKNVEE
+154 
-164 YVLKTNKDSI
+164 
-174 DIKAELDD
+174 
-182 TNARYEQNLGPR
+182 
-194 KVSLNY
+194 
-200 GEQTI
+200 
-205 NIVVIAENNE
+205 ENN
-215 KKTYTLKVTRQD
+215 
-227 NRSTNDNLSNIV
+227 
-239 VSFGELSPKFSKDVL
+239 L
-254 NYTLEVPNNVES
+254 NPFT
-266 LTVTPTL
+266 
-273 EDKKAEFVSGYGPR
+273 D
-287 TIDLK
+287 
-292 LGENI
+292 
-297 ILIQTQAEKGNI
+297 
-309 KTYTIKVNRNDKAAN
+309 
-324 NYLRSISLSKGT
+324 
-336 INFDKNI
+336 
-343 FEYKVNVDYNTK
+343 
-355 EFLIS
+355 
-360 AIADEKTSSVE
+360 
-371 VVGDKEL
+371 
-378 KVGENIYLIKV
+378 
-389 LAENKSERI
+389 
-398 YKIIVNRL
+398 
-406 EEGIVLSNNNYLAN
+406 
-420 LSIKN
+420 
-425 HSIAFVKDKLNYDI
+425 
-439 TLTNEETLDLKYDLE
+439 
-454 DEKAFVK
+454 
-461 IEGNNNLKNNSGNV
+461 V

-672 ALTEEIKNKN
+672 ALEEEIKNKN